1 MMHKTPLRDR
11 ATPVLTVGD
20 VADLLAQTI
29 PDDGEVP
36 ELGSMA
42 YAEEAITWIE
52 DLIQAE
58 AAAYADDH
66 GDDPPDPEAAFR
78 AQRRL
83 RSLHLALGLLRLVEE
98 RMQQ

>member
-1 MMHKTPLRDR
+1 MDKTPLPRDR

-20 VADLLAQTI
+20 VDDLLAQTI
-29 PDDGEVP
+29 PGDGEVP
-36 ELGSMA
+36 ELDAMV
-42 YAEEAITWIE
+42 YADDAATWIE

-83 RSLHLALGLLRLVEE
+83 RSLHLAMGLVKLVEE
-98 RMQQ
+98 RMQ